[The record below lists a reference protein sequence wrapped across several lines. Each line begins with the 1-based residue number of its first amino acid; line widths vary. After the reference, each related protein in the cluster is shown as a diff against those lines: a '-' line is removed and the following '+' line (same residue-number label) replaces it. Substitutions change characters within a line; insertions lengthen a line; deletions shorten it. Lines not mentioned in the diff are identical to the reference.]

1 MKILRNTLLSEIL
14 RLKMFKEPLIKLSKL
29 CLSTVCV
36 RSYTQTKLIPKTPHC
51 VHVQHTDIVQS
62 KMKARKIIAPLFFQ
76 PILSEHLGGQ
86 QLFLSLDNLMIAQ
99 NVQFWK

>member
-1 MKILRNTLLSEIL
+1 
-14 RLKMFKEPLIKLSKL
+14 
-29 CLSTVCV
+29 
-36 RSYTQTKLIPKTPHC
+36 
-51 VHVQHTDIVQS
+51 
-62 KMKARKIIAPLFFQ
+62 MKARKIIAPLFFQ